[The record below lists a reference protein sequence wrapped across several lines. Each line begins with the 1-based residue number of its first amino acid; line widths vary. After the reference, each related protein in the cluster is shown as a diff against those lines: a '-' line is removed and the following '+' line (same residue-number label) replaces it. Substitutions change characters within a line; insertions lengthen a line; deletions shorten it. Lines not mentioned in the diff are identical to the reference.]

1 MHSTGQ
7 TAQHGH
13 DGGQTES
20 LWDYTMELC
29 GRQGWQLSAEATII
43 VLVSWFAMPM
53 QLCVVIPLHT
63 DISQ

>member
-13 DGGQTES
+13 DDGQTES
-20 LWDYTMELC
+20 LWDYTIKLY
-29 GRQGWQLSAEATII
+29 GRQDWQLSTEATII

-53 QLCVVIPLHT
+53 QVCAGIPLYIG
-63 DISQ
+63 ISW